1 MMTSAGVR
9 GDAQRLNQIGFSG
22 YFGKP
27 IPAEDLHDILE
38 AVMMTRGMNE
48 TERQR
53 SGLVTKYTLSEIR
66 RKHSRLLLVEDSPVN
81 REITVKMLAKLGFET
96 DVAASGHAAIE
107 AARKHAYGLI
117 LMDMHLPDISGIEA
131 IEAIYGLSAV
141 HAKASFIVL
150 TAGATEADMAR
161 CRSLGVK
168 DFLIKPVDS
177 NTLAVSLSR
186 WLSISQSSPA
196 ALNATPSTSS
206 GWTTEENVI
215 NADPKLVEI
224 FIRETTQRLKSL
236 RQALASS
243 NAQRVAREA
252 HTIKSSSAY
261 FRAHEMHDA
270 AEKLEKMA
278 DDGRLDQTE
287 TIIEM
292 LEDAYASLR
301 SRLEK
306 EAI

>member
-1 MMTSAGVR
+1 M
-9 GDAQRLNQIGFSG
+9 
-22 YFGKP
+22 
-27 IPAEDLHDILE
+27 
-38 AVMMTRGMNE
+38 
-48 TERQR
+48 
-53 SGLVTKYTLSEIR
+53 LS
-66 RKHSRLLLVEDSPVN
+66 
-81 REITVKMLAKLGFET
+81 KLGFET
-96 DVAASGHAAIE
+96 DVAESGHAAIE
-107 AARKHAYGLI
+107 AARKHSYGLI

-131 IEAIYGLSAV
+131 IEAIHGLSA
-141 HAKASFIVL
+141 ARTKASVIVL
-150 TAGATEADMAR
+150 TAGATDAEEAR

-177 NTLAVSLSR
+177 NTLAEALKRQQSMPQPSSAGLDSTP
-186 WLSISQSSPA
+186 SSP
-196 ALNATPSTSS
+196 S
-206 GWTTEENVI
+206 GQIAEDNDIT
-215 NADPKLVEI
+215 ADPKLVEI

-261 FRAHEMHDA
+261 FRAHAMHEA

-278 DDGRLDQTE
+278 DEGRLDQTE
-287 TIIEM
+287 SVIET

-301 SRLEK
+301 SRLLK